1 MHPTATHLLPLL
13 PALVLSATAA
23 EWGTDYASALLA
35 ARQQGKAVLVDFTGS
50 DWCHFCIRLRN
61 EVLDHPDFAA
71 WATGNFVLL
80 EVDVPQN
87 PNFDPRQLEQNR
99 SLCTRYAIE
108 GFPTVLVLDSRG
120 RALGGIFGYEP
131 DRAAMRSA
139 FEKGLQADRL
149 LQQAAKLE
157 GEAKLQPLLAA
168 WQLIPEELRKLNKP
182 LQQEILAL
190 DTQDLSG
197 LRAEAAAKQA
207 LKECMAAEAA
217 APTDAAALDIVNA
230 ALAQAVP
237 ANRRQ
242 LLELKYRLL
251 MRSLETHEDVYAA
264 AEVAYAAIDADLR
277 LTPRQKENRKRQ
289 LRAVFANP
297 QTALNRSKTYH
308 RNRPKK

>member
-1 MHPTATHLLPLL
+1 
-13 PALVLSATAA
+13 
-23 EWGTDYASALLA
+23 
-35 ARQQGKAVLVDFTGS
+35 
-50 DWCHFCIRLRN
+50 
-61 EVLDHPDFAA
+61 
-71 WATGNFVLL
+71 
-80 EVDVPQN
+80 
-87 PNFDPRQLEQNR
+87 
-99 SLCTRYAIE
+99 
-108 GFPTVLVLDSRG
+108 
-120 RALGGIFGYEP
+120 
-131 DRAAMRSA
+131 MRSA

-157 GEAKLQPLLAA
+157 GEARLQPLLAA

-217 APTDAAALDIVNA
+217 APTEAAALDIVNA

-251 MRSLETHEDVYAA
+251 MRGLETHEDVYAA

-297 QTALNRSKTYH
+297 PDRPQPQQNLPPQQTQKITRLRH
-308 RNRPKK
+308 RAKKIPHFAKKSLQYDYKRATIPPHSFRVNQKAQLAQW

>member
-1 MHPTATHLLPLL
+1 MHPSATYLLPLL

-23 EWGTDYASALLA
+23 EWGTDYTSALLA
-35 ARQQGKAVLVDFTGS
+35 ARQQGKAVLADFTGS

-71 WATGNFVLL
+71 WAAENFVLL

-87 PNFDPRQLEQNR
+87 PNFDLNQLEQNR
-99 SLCTRYAIE
+99 RLCSRYAID
-108 GFPTVLVLDSRG
+108 GFPSVLVLDAQG
-120 RALGGIFGYEP
+120 RPLGGIFGFEP
-131 DRAAMRSA
+131 DHAAVRSA

-157 GEAKLQPLLAA
+157 GEPKLQALLAA
-168 WQLIPEELRKLNKP
+168 WQLIPEELRKINKP
-182 LQQEILAL
+182 LQLEIMAL

-197 LRAEAAAKQA
+197 LHAAAAARRA
-207 LKECMAAEAA
+207 LKECQAAEAA

-230 ALAQAVP
+230 ALAKAVP

-251 MRSLETHEDVYAA
+251 MRGLETHEDVYAA
-264 AEVAYAAIDADLR
+264 AEVAYASIDADLR
-277 LTPRQKENRKRQ
+277 LTPRQKETRKRQ
-289 LRAVFANP
+289 LRGVFANP
-297 QTALNRSKTYH
+297 QTALNRSKTYR